1 MCDQINEEMNSV
13 AVCRTALAKLGVFDI
28 VCLGFVQQDR
38 VWGIKVL
45 IYTLRNRE
53 TLDFI
58 LYPGPYTDG

>member
-38 VWGIKVL
+38 VCRLRGSHSWHYGKVSEAEEWRGGGL
-45 IYTLRNRE
+45 KY
-53 TLDFI
+53 
-58 LYPGPYTDG
+58 